1 MRNFCVVERSMRLTV
16 RARSVRRHSSLRN
29 AAPDPGLARENASA
43 SCPRTRI
50 AVSPP
55 SLSAIATELRQR
67 HLPHWPSRSRSS
79 RASAA
84 LFPTFTSFVKVGST
98 GRGGRPREPGLG
110 QRASGGA
117 SLFSRE
123 RCPMLGARH
132 TKTAA
137 KGGTRQSCPP
147 LHLFQILEGGIRE
160 AERGARAGPVRSVGG
175 RGCGGRRSPPF
186 ARDPARP
193 RAPERLVCEGVGCG
207 AGCGT
212 RCGPPTHPAAA
223 RGDAPLARGRT
234 GGGSVSGRRSV
245 QAAPRRSRA
254 PAQRGGGGR
263 RLIAPQRTA
272 YPLLA
277 AGAGQPQ
284 RTRFAA

>member
-1 MRNFCVVERSMRLTV
+1 M
-16 RARSVRRHSSLRN
+16 
-29 AAPDPGLARENASA
+29 
-43 SCPRTRI
+43 
-50 AVSPP
+50 
-55 SLSAIATELRQR
+55 
-67 HLPHWPSRSRSS
+67 

-84 LFPTFTSFVKVGST
+84 LFSHLSTFCKGGICE
-98 GRGGRPREPGLG
+98 GRCEAPRGPPMRSAGVRWCVVVL
-110 QRASGGA
+110 
-117 SLFSRE
+117 
-123 RCPMLGARH
+123 PMLGARH
-132 TKTAA
+132 TKLPPKEVRVRAA
-137 KGGTRQSCPP
+137 P

-175 RGCGGRRSPPF
+175 RGCGERRSPPF
-186 ARDPARP
+186 ARDSARP

-212 RCGPPTHPAAA
+212 RCGPPTPPAAA